1 MHKQWTDM
9 DVVSTEGMFLAPYNF
24 VEYCNKNLYPNLI
37 KFIEKKIG
45 FWFSFRACG
54 YKKVLLI

>member
-1 MHKQWTDM
+1 M

-37 KFIEKKIG
+37 KFIEKKMDFG
-45 FWFSFRACG
+45 FLLELVVT
-54 YKKVLLI
+54 KKYF